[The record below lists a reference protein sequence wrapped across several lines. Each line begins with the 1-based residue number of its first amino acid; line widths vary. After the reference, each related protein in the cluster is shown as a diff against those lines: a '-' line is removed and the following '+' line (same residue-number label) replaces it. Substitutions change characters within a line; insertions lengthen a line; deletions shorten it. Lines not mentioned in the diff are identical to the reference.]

1 MEECSGV
8 PGSTTCPRLP
18 SRPDIKKFENDS
30 GEMEE
35 EFRKKLT
42 ALAASSN

>member
-18 SRPDIKKFENDS
+18 SRPDIKKFENDIS

-35 EFRKKLT
+35 EFRKK
-42 ALAASSN
+42 